1 MQEGDYVKYNRT
13 VYKDRERREEG
24 KRMLL
29 AFFKSNE
36 LVLNGL
42 TGFLIMD
49 SETDPK
55 ERIVLTFWKS
65 KESMI
70 AFYNEENN
78 VLTALVD
85 ELRPLFSEMPVRF
98 EYKLTS
104 CKTT

>member
-1 MQEGDYVKYNRT
+1 MQQANYVKYNRT
-13 VYKDRERREEG
+13 FYKDEERREEG
-24 KRMLL
+24 KKVLL
-29 AFFKSNE
+29 EFFQVNE
-36 LVLNGL
+36 RVINGL

-78 VLTALVD
+78 ILTSLVNK
-85 ELRPLFSEMPVRF
+85 LKPLFSEIPVRF
-98 EYKLTS
+98 DYKVAS
-104 CKTT
+104 FKIM

>member
-1 MQEGDYVKYNRT
+1 MQEGNYVKYNRT

-24 KRMLL
+24 KMVLL
-29 AFFKSNE
+29 AFFKANE
-36 LVLNGL
+36 LVINGF

-78 VLTALVD
+78 VLTSYILVGSVS
-85 ELRPLFSEMPVRF
+85 LW
-98 EYKLTS
+98 EYITAKIIFRTNL
-104 CKTT
+104 